1 MEPYEL
7 VINYLV
13 DPNGGLKQLL
23 TNFLN
28 FVMQFE
34 AYQQI
39 GATPYERNDQRKAH
53 RNGTRKRTLKTRAG
67 TF

>member
-28 FVMQFE
+28 FAMQFE
-34 AYQQI
+34 VYQQT
-39 GATPYERNDQRKAH
+39 GAN
-53 RNGTRKRTLKTRAG
+53 TLRAQ
-67 TF
+67 

>member
-1 MEPYEL
+1 MNPYEL

-13 DPNGGLKQLL
+13 DPNGELKQLL

-39 GATPYERNDQRKAH
+39 GAIP
-53 RNGTRKRTLKTRAG
+53 
-67 TF
+67 